1 LLSGII
7 QELENIMKKKKEP
20 PEGGSKFNREVS
32 KGWDEDPMT

>member
-1 LLSGII
+1 LA
-7 QELENIMKKKKEP
+7 NIVKKKKEP